1 LPNARKGEQGDGSS
15 DKSIERE
22 KMKNKI
28 TLLTFSVVLLAL
40 CFSAE
45 AQQPAK
51 VRKIGFLIQ
60 SGGLSGSPS
69 AFIEAFRQGMRGLG
83 YIEGQNIVVEYRS
96 AERGPQLTEMATEL
110 VQQKV
115 ELIVAG
121 GPGAPAAKRA
131 TETIPIVFTYSGDPI
146 EAGFIDSLARPGR
159 NMTGMTWLAFELVGK
174 RLEILKEAV
183 PRISLVAAIGSP
195 LHPGEQRELMET
207 QSTAR
212 ALGITLQYKQ
222 VRNTADFDAA
232 FDALTKENPNA
243 LLVFADPVTNGH
255 RMQLV
260 EFAVKHRLPSMFG
273 RKEPVEDGGLI
284 SYGAQLDEIY
294 RRIPV
299 HVDKI
304 LKGAKPADVP
314 TELPTKFEMFINLK
328 TAKQIGLTIPP
339 NLLARADRVIR

>member
-1 LPNARKGEQGDGSS
+1 
-15 DKSIERE
+15 
-22 KMKNKI
+22 MKNN
-28 TLLTFSVVLLAL
+28 FVVPLVFGLILASL
-40 CFSAE
+40 HPAE
-45 AQQPAK
+45 SQQPAK

-60 SGGLSGSPS
+60 TSGSPS
-69 AFIEAFRQGMRGLG
+69 TFIEAFRQGMRGLG

-96 AERGPQLTEMATEL
+96 GERGTQLNQLATEL
-110 VQQKV
+110 VQEKV

-121 GPGAPAAKRA
+121 GPGASAAKRA

-183 PRISLVAAIGSP
+183 PRISRVAAIGSP

-212 ALGITLQYKQ
+212 ALGITLHYKQ

-232 FDALTKENPNA
+232 FDTITKENPNA

-255 RMQLV
+255 REQIA
-260 EFAVKHRLPSMFG
+260 EFAAKRRLPSMFG
-273 RKEPVEDGGLI
+273 RKEPVEAGGLI
-284 SYGAQLDEIY
+284 SYGAQIEEVY
-294 RRIPV
+294 RKIPV

>member
-1 LPNARKGEQGDGSS
+1 MCRKMTG
-15 DKSIERE
+15 
-22 KMKNKI
+22 
-28 TLLTFSVVLLAL
+28 LALCAVLFAL

-51 VRKIGFLIQ
+51 LRKIGFLSQ
-60 SGGLSGSPS
+60 TGAPA
-69 AFIEAFRQGMRGLG
+69 AFIEAFRQGMHELG
-83 YIEGQNIVVEYRS
+83 YVEGQNIVIEYRS
-96 AERGPQLTEMATEL
+96 GERGARLAELATEL
-110 VQQKV
+110 VQEKV
-115 ELIVAG
+115 EVIVAA
-121 GPGAPAAKRA
+121 GPGANAAKTA
-131 TETIPIVFTYSGDPI
+131 TGTIPIVFSFSGDPI

-159 NMTGMTWLAFELVGK
+159 NMTGITWLVFELVGK

-183 PRISLVAAIGSP
+183 PRVSRVAVLASP
-195 LHPGEQRELMET
+195 LHRGEQREFRET

-212 ALGITLQYKQ
+212 ALGTPLQYIQ
-222 VRNTADFDAA
+222 VRDTADVDAA
-232 FDALTKENPNA
+232 FDTIIKENANA
-243 LLVFADPVTNGH
+243 ILVFPDPVTNAH
-255 RMQLV
+255 RKQIT
-260 EFAVKHRLPSMFG
+260 EFAAKRRLPSMFG

-284 SYGAQLDEIY
+284 SYGPSLEEVH

-304 LKGAKPADVP
+304 LKGAKPADIP